1 MSTATPD
8 QERGEENG
16 GGGEHG
22 GGAEHGGGEHGGGA
36 DRGEPVRALHLRV
49 LDELGE
55 GIVSGTFAPGQ
66 RLTLEGIQQQYGISR
81 TLARDTTRV
90 LESMNLVYSRR
101 RVGIV
106 VQDSAHW
113 NVFDP
118 KLVRWRLASGRRT
131 EQYASLTELRIAVEP
146 IAAAGAARRAG
157 SAERRRLVTLAAEL
171 RRLGE
176 AGDLEGFLTA
186 DIAFHQL
193 LLHSSGNEM
202 FQALDGMVAEVLS
215 SRTRQRLM
223 PFHPRQEA
231 LQAHENVAAA
241 VAAGDAGAAESAMH
255 RILEEVRTAMGL

>member
-1 MSTATPD
+1 MSTATP
-8 QERGEENG
+8 ENEHEEG
-16 GGGEHG
+16 GGRDG
-22 GGAEHGGGEHGGGA
+22 GPGDAGGQ
-36 DRGEPVRALHLRV
+36 DEPLRALHLRV

-55 GIVSGTFAPGQ
+55 AIVSGAYAPGQ

-118 KLVRWRLASGRRT
+118 KLVRWRLASARRT

-157 SAERRRLVTLAAEL
+157 AAERRQLVSLAADL

-176 AGDLEGFLTA
+176 AGDLENFLAA

-202 FQALDGMVAEVLS
+202 FHALDGMVAEVLS

-223 PFHPRQEA
+223 PYHPHPDA
-231 LQAHENVAAA
+231 IQAHEDVAAA
-241 VAAGDAGAAESAMH
+241 VAEGDAGTAEKAMQ
-255 RILEEVRTAMGL
+255 RILEEVRTAMGI

>member
-8 QERGEENG
+8 HTGVEDHGVD
-16 GGGEHG
+16 GEH
-22 GGAEHGGGEHGGGA
+22 
-36 DRGEPVRALHLRV
+36 DEPLRALHLRV

-55 GIVSGTFAPGQ
+55 GIVAGVFAPGQ
-66 RLTLEGIQQQYGISR
+66 RLTLEGIQHQYGISR

-106 VQDSAHW
+106 VQDPALW

-131 EQYASLTELRIAVEP
+131 EQYASLTELRMAVEP

-157 SAERRRLVTLAAEL
+157 AAERRQLAALAAEL

-176 AGDLEGFLTA
+176 AGDLEGFLAA

-193 LLHSSGNEM
+193 ILHSSGNEM
-202 FQALDGMVAEVLS
+202 FHALDAMVAEVLS

-223 PFHPRQEA
+223 PFHPHPDA
-231 LQAHENVAAA
+231 LQAHEDVAAA
-241 VAAGDAGAAESAMH
+241 VAAGDAGTAETAMH